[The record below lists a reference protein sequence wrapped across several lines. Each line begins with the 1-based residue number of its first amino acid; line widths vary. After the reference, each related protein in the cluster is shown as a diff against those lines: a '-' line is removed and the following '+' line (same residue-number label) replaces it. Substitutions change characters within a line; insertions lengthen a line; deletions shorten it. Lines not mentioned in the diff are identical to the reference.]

1 MRESVFFDGPESNQ
15 KYSRFWLMLVLVG
28 APLTLSS
35 VSVGARAVVESAVVP
50 VANEWAD
57 AHGWAITDVSWQ
69 GTELIVRAEGPL
81 PVPTTDELKADLDA
95 AGIDTDRVTVN
106 LVPIYK
112 VELQ

>member
-15 KYSRFWLMLVLVG
+15 KYSRFWLLLVLAG
-28 APLTLSS
+28 SPLTLSS
-35 VSVGARAVVESAVVP
+35 VSVGARAVVESAVLP

-57 AHGWAITDVSWQ
+57 AHGWAITDVRWQ
-69 GTELIVRAEGPL
+69 GTGLIVGAEGPL